1 MAKKSLGLIETIGL
15 TAAIE
20 AADIA
25 VKTANVTLVGYELA
39 KGSGMT
45 TVKIEGDVGAVK
57 AAISAA
63 SAAAARVG
71 KIVSVHVIA
80 RPSEGLSALICNN
93 DTVGCKPSVIT
104 VPEQI
109 PTVAPSAPVL
119 TPEPASSYKITWQEA
134 EGTKVV
140 PEVEISS
147 EVVKADQKDE
157 NTEFSE
163 ETPLIKAPSVKM
175 DEFSILSIEQIEAE
189 IVKEIP
195 KPTAEPHTSAKD
207 TLAELPLPQP
217 FEVAPKAVPK
227 GTGTKPPK
235 EKKSTKSPRKSKIES
250 PDKAE

>member
-80 RPSEGLSALICNN
+80 RPSEGLSALICNK

-109 PTVAPSAPVL
+109 PTVAPSAP
-119 TPEPASSYKITWQEA
+119 
-134 EGTKVV
+134 
-140 PEVEISS
+140 
-147 EVVKADQKDE
+147 VKADQKDE

-195 KPTAEPHTSAKD
+195 KPTAEPHTSAED

>member
-25 VKTANVTLVGYELA
+25 VKAANVTLVGYELA

-63 SAAAARVG
+63 STAAARVG
-71 KIVSVHVIA
+71 KIVSAHVIA

-93 DTVGCKPSVIT
+93 DTVGCKPSV
-104 VPEQI
+104 VPVSEQL
-109 PTVAPSAPVL
+109 PKVAPSAPVIV
-119 TPEPASSYKITWQEA
+119 PEPASSETIVRPEKE
-134 EGTKVV
+134 E
-140 PEVEISS
+140 PEVVAEVGISS
-147 EVVKADQKDE
+147 EAVQVNQKDE
-157 NTEFSE
+157 NAEFSE
-163 ETPLIKAPSVKM
+163 EVPLIKVPSVKL
-175 DEFSILSIEQIEAE
+175 DEFSKLSIKEIEAE

-195 KPTAEPHTSAKD
+195 QFIAEPHTSAED

-227 GTGTKPPK
+227 GTGTKPPTR
-235 EKKSTKSPRKSKIES
+235 KKSTKSPRKSKIES
-250 PDKAE
+250 PEKAE